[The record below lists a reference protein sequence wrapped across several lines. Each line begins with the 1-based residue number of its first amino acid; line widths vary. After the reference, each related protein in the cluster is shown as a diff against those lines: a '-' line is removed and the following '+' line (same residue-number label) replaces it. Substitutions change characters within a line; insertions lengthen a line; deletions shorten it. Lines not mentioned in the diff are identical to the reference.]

1 MKALDRLLEEVI
13 HALGEAPLVVTADK
27 GFAYAECARLCAE
40 LGAFGKDYANM
51 PHRPGIGWARLRGEV
66 SLLVNWFRLGL
77 RLGAITGHDRIHNP
91 KIQLRRAHDRMM
103 RALRYREASGI
114 DLPYGKAAE
123 RLGLALPQRPPPQP
137 AAG

>member
-51 PHRPGIGWARLRGEV
+51 PHRPGIGWAGLRGEV
-66 SLLVNWFRLGL
+66 SLLVNWFRLGCAWE
-77 RLGAITGHDRIHNP
+77 RSPDTT
-91 KIQLRRAHDRMM
+91 
-103 RALRYREASGI
+103 ASTT
-114 DLPYGKAAE
+114 PRSSFAAPTTE
-123 RLGLALPQRPPPQP
+123 
-137 AAG
+137 